1 MYGHFKIYKPV
12 GENVESYCFTNQLSY
27 HLFTKGNRDNFEPSE
42 TYKNTVFHNPTVKRL
57 I

>member
-12 GENVESYCFTNQLSY
+12 GENVESCFTNQLSY